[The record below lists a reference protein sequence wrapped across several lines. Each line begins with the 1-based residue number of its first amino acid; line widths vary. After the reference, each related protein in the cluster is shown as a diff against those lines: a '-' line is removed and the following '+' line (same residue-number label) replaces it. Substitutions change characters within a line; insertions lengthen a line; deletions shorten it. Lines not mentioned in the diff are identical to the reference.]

1 EALVA
6 AAEIAGRPL
15 SCLLVQV
22 DRAPTLWR
30 ETLDG
35 IRAARTAGI
44 DASAQV
50 GCRAPGMLMGLETT
64 VHPFAQHPAWLALSD
79 LSPAE
84 RYARLRGDAD
94 LRRRLISELDG
105 DPAARWNARALERT
119 FVLGED
125 PDYEPDPVD
134 SVAAK
139 ARAAGRDPREL
150 ALDLMMADE
159 GKGLLLHPIENY
171 NGGSLEAVREMLE
184 DDASVMGVADGGA
197 HVGIICDASSTT
209 YLLTHWARDRRRGPV
224 LPLEFVVRKQTRGTA
239 LSYGLTDRGVL
250 APGMK
255 ADINVIDF

>member
-1 EALVA
+1 SHVFDIGAQVPHTALRFYVMGERGGSHEEVPTETEIERMGTLLEEALHAGAMGFTTSRTTKHRAKDGRLVPSLTAREAELFGLARGMRRAGRGVLEVNSDFGPGELEALVA

-150 ALDLMMADE
+150 ALDL
-159 GKGLLLHPIENY
+159 
-171 NGGSLEAVREMLE
+171 
-184 DDASVMGVADGGA
+184 
-197 HVGIICDASSTT
+197 
-209 YLLTHWARDRRRGPV
+209 
-224 LPLEFVVRKQTRGTA
+224 
-239 LSYGLTDRGVL
+239 
-250 APGMK
+250 
-255 ADINVIDF
+255 